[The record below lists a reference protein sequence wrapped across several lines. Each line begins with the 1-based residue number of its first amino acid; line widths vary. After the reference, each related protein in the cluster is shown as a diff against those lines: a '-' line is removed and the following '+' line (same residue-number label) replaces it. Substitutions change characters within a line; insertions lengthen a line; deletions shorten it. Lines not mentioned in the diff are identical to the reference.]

1 MTAENKAKELVD
13 WYYNNIL
20 SYLSDRM
27 KMQNAKLCAKKCV
40 DEIIKSNPTSPL
52 KSNYIMLQSE
62 IIDEATEYW
71 NEVLTSIDGIVC

>member
-40 DEIIKSNPTSPL
+40 DEIIK
-52 KSNYIMLQSE
+52 
-62 IIDEATEYW
+62 
-71 NEVLTSIDGIVC
+71 